1 MGKEKEVKGQAAQLK
16 SLVKQCIAVLITS
29 AILLIAVMV
38 FQMLRTKAIESEL
51 QVSTYLNQY
60 RLGSKTLTS
69 EVQSY
74 AVTGDETYYNNY
86 IKELEVDR
94 NRDIALEGLRE
105 NNLSDEEW
113 AMINEVAALS
123 DNLVPLEEE
132 AMEAVKNG
140 DLAKAQEA
148 VFGTEYE
155 ETIVVINDSTDT
167 MIETILAR
175 KEKNADLL
183 SILAVAIQLVLAAS
197 FFYIAFQ
204 VTKIIQFANKE
215 LLVPIKKTSE
225 QMGYIAGGDFSQV
238 IDLKEDETEV
248 GAMVKSINFMKA
260 NMNAMIQDISRIL
273 NEMANGNYCV
283 ATEQEYVGEFI
294 EIQDAIGVIGEKM
307 RETLH
312 TLNCVSDQI
321 NAGSDQ
327 LACAAQD
334 LAEGSTTQATQVSEV
349 AGTINTLM
357 QQMEANAVAAEESV
371 MVAEEAG
378 KTMQVGNEKMHELKE
393 AINEISK
400 CSEQIGSIIAAIE
413 DIASQ
418 TNLLSLN
425 AAIEAA
431 RAGEAGKGF
440 AVVAEQVKN
449 LAEESAKAAGRT
461 RTLIETT
468 VAAVDKGIQIAD
480 ETSENMSVVLTG
492 AQEATQKMGA
502 IATILQE
509 EAQKMEEVN
518 GTISVVSEVVDNN
531 SATSEETAAVSEELK
546 AQVES
551 MVDMVNRFKY

>member
-113 AMINEVAALS
+113 AMINEVTALS